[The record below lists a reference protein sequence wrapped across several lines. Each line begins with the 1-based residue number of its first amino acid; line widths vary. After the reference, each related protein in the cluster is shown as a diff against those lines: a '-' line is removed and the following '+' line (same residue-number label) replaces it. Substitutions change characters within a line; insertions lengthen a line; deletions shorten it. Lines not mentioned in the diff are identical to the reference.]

1 MRTIA
6 TRSRLALTV
15 WLTIFCVVPAF
26 AAEPATVV
34 FTLDFPGSDPE
45 HYSISVRSD
54 GHANFECL
62 ARTSPDSDQREPYQ
76 SAFDFSPATR
86 ARIFELAAQAHYFE
100 GKIDS
105 GNHKLAFTGTKKL
118 AYSDG
123 QITNRAEFNYSNL
136 PPVQQL
142 TALFQSAAATLD
154 YGRRL
159 VYYHHYQKLA
169 LDEELKRMETQ
180 ARDNE
185 LSELQAVEP
194 VLQAIFEDTSVI
206 NVVRAR
212 AQRLVEMGK
221 SGASH

>member
-1 MRTIA
+1 VT
-6 TRSRLALTV
+6 
-15 WLTIFCVVPAF
+15 
-26 AAEPATVV
+26 

-45 HYSISVRSD
+45 HYSISVHSD

-62 ARTSPDSDQREPYQ
+62 ARTSPDSDQRESYQ
-76 SAFDFSPATR
+76 SEVDFSPATR

-105 GNHKLAFTGTKKL
+105 GNRKLAFTGAKTL
-118 AYSDG
+118 VYSDG
-123 QITNRAEFNYSNL
+123 QHTSRAEFNYSSL

-142 TALFQSAAATLD
+142 TVLFQSVAATLD

-159 VYYHHYQKLA
+159 VYYHRYQKLA
-169 LDEELKRMETQ
+169 LDDELKRMETQ

-185 LSELQAVEP
+185 LNELQAVEP
-194 VLQAIFEDTSVI
+194 ILQAIFDDASVM

-212 AQRLVEMGK
+212 AQRLVELGK
-221 SGASH
+221 SKAGAGR